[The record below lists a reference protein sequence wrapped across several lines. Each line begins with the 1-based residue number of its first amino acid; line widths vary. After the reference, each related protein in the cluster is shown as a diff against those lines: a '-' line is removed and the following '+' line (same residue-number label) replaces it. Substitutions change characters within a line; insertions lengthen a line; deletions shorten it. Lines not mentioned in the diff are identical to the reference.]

1 MGYNQAIPQHL
12 VVGPRQNPRAS
23 VQTQCP
29 DPVPRPMDTPRLHP
43 DTIEAVR
50 DRVDIVDVVSQHVVL
65 KKQGKDFVGLCP
77 FHEDKSPSFS
87 VSPSKQFYYCFSCGA
102 GGNAFKFLMEFNKRS
117 FADVVLDL
125 AQRYQVPVAT
135 LEPAKRQELQRQL
148 TLREQLY
155 EILAVTA
162 RFYEHALRQ
171 SDGAAALAYLRDQ
184 RGLSDATIQQFQLG
198 FAPGGWQTLY
208 GYLVEQKHYPVEL
221 VEQAGLV
228 VPRQK
233 GDGYYDRFRDRLM
246 IPIRDGQSRV
256 IGFGGRAL
264 GDEKPKYLNS
274 PDTALFDKGKTLYGL
289 DLARAAIAKD
299 DRAIVV
305 EGYFDVIALH
315 AAGLENSVAAL
326 GTALNA
332 AQVRQLLRYTESK
345 QILLNF
351 DADAAGVKAAQR
363 AIGEVEEMA
372 YRGDVQL
379 RVLNIPDGK
388 DPDEFL
394 QHHSAADYH
403 ALVEAA
409 PLWIDWQIHNLIGGK
424 DLRQADQFQQTSQAV
439 VKLLSDIAN
448 ADTRTH
454 YVRYC
459 AEIFSNGD
467 SRLVPLLAENLVTQV
482 RRQRRTTSSE
492 APQRAAPTP
501 TPSASSLEQ
510 AEIALL
516 RIFLHAA
523 AHRDEIRQVL
533 EDRDLQ
539 FSYSHHRA
547 LWRQM
552 QRLLTE
558 ATDPRVDLVSL
569 LRNHLA
575 DSGLAST
582 PLQVLLHLGEKTRRD
597 VLRAPLVIRAAAA
610 CMEKNLCEKRYR
622 HFLALW
628 EKTDCASDPDQLAYF
643 QTQIYAEKRRIEALE
658 KDRQVSFEDLATM
671 PWVGEQYDSLDR

>member
-1 MGYNQAIPQHL
+1 MN
-12 VVGPRQNPRAS
+12 
-23 VQTQCP
+23 
-29 DPVPRPMDTPRLHP
+29 TPRLHP

-50 DRVDIVDVVSQHVVL
+50 DRADIVDVVSQHVVL

-102 GGNAFKFLMEFNKRS
+102 GGNAFKFLMELNKRS

-125 AQRYQVPVAT
+125 AQRYQVPIKT

-162 RFYEHALRQ
+162 RFYEHALHQ
-171 SDGAAALAYLRDQ
+171 SDGVAALAYLRNQ
-184 RGLSDATIQQFQLG
+184 RGLSDGTIQRFQLG
-198 FAPGGWQTLY
+198 FAPGGWQTLHD
-208 GYLVEQKHYPVEL
+208 YLVEQKHYPVEL
-221 VEQAGLV
+221 VEQAGLI

-274 PDTALFDKGKTLYGL
+274 PDTELFDKGKTLYGL
-289 DLARAAIAKD
+289 DLARAAIAKE
-299 DRAIVV
+299 DRAVIV

-315 AAGLENSVAAL
+315 AAGIENVVAAL

-379 RVLNIPDGK
+379 RVLTIPDGK
-388 DPDEFL
+388 DPDDYL
-394 QHHSAADYH
+394 KHHSAADYCT
-403 ALVEAA
+403 LIDNA
-409 PLWIDWQIHNLIGGK
+409 PLWIDWQIHQLIEGK
-424 DLRQADQFQQTSQAV
+424 DLRQADQFQQTTQAV
-439 VKLLSDIAN
+439 VKLLGDIAN

-467 SRLVPLLAENLVTQV
+467 SRLVPLLAENLLTQV
-482 RRQRRTTSSE
+482 RRQRRATSGE
-492 APQRAAPTP
+492 VKQATAVPAPL
-501 TPSASSLEQ
+501 PSASSLEQ
-510 AEIALL
+510 AEAALL
-516 RIFLHAA
+516 RLFLHAA
-523 AHRDEIRQVL
+523 SYRDEICQVL

-552 QRLLTE
+552 QRLL
-558 ATDPRVDLVSL
+558 AQPQPAAPPVDLVSQ
-569 LRNHLA
+569 LRHHLA
-575 DSGLAST
+575 DSGLASVS
-582 PLQVLLHLGEKTRRD
+582 LQSLLHLNEKTKRD
-597 VLRAPLVIRAAAA
+597 ILRAPLVIRAAAA

-622 HFLALW
+622 HFLTLW
-628 EKTDCASDPDQLAYF
+628 EKTDCSANPEQFAYF
-643 QTQIYAEKRRIEALE
+643 QSQVYAEKRRIEALE
-658 KDRQVSFEDLATM
+658 KERQVTFEDLVAM

>member
-1 MGYNQAIPQHL
+1 
-12 VVGPRQNPRAS
+12 
-23 VQTQCP
+23 
-29 DPVPRPMDTPRLHP
+29 MDTPRLHP

-50 DRVDIVDVVSQHVVL
+50 DRTDIVDVVSQHVVL

-87 VSPSKQFYYCFSCGA
+87 VSPGKQFYYCFSCGA
-102 GGNAFKFLMEFNKRS
+102 GGNAFKFLMELNKRS

-125 AQRYQVPVAT
+125 AQRYQVPVTT

-155 EILAVTA
+155 EILALTA
-162 RFYEHALRQ
+162 RFYEHALQ
-171 SDGAAALAYLRDQ
+171 QIDGATALAYLYE
-184 RGLSDATIQQFQLG
+184 RGLNDATIQQFQLG

-221 VEQAGLV
+221 VEKAGLI

-233 GDGYYDRFRDRLM
+233 GDGHYDRFRDRLM

-274 PDTALFDKGKTLYGL
+274 PDTELFDKGKTLYGL

-305 EGYFDVIALH
+305 EGYFDVIALYS
-315 AAGLENSVAAL
+315 AGLENSVAAL

-394 QHHSAADYH
+394 RHHSAAAYRD
-403 ALVEAA
+403 LIEAA
-409 PLWIDWQIHNLIGGK
+409 PLWIDWQINNLIGGK

-492 APQRAAPTP
+492 APTRSAPAT
-501 TPSASSLEQ
+501 TPSATSLEQ
-510 AEIALL
+510 AEAALL
-516 RIFLHAA
+516 RIFLHDA

-552 QRLLTE
+552 QQLLTK
-558 ATDPRVDLVSL
+558 ADDPRVDLVNL
-569 LRNHLA
+569 LRNQLA
-575 DSGLAST
+575 DTGLATT
-582 PLQVLLHLGEKTRRD
+582 PLQALLHLSEKAKRD
-597 VLRAPLVIRAAAA
+597 IIRAPLIIRAAAA

-628 EKTDCASDPDQLAYF
+628 EKTDCTIAPEQFAEY
-643 QTQIYAEKRRIEALE
+643 QRQIYAEKRRIEVLE
-658 KDRQVSFEDLATM
+658 KDRQVSFEDLAIM

>member
-1 MGYNQAIPQHL
+1 
-12 VVGPRQNPRAS
+12 
-23 VQTQCP
+23 
-29 DPVPRPMDTPRLHP
+29 MDTPRLHP

-50 DRVDIVDVVSQHVVL
+50 DRADIVDVVSQHVVL

-77 FHEDKSPSFS
+77 FHDDKSPSFS

-102 GGNAFKFLMEFNKRS
+102 GGNTFKFLMELNKRS

-125 AQRYQVPVAT
+125 AQRYQVPVKT

-155 EILAVTA
+155 EILAVTS

-171 SDGAAALAYLRDQ
+171 TDGAAALAYLHHQ

-208 GYLVEQKHYPVEL
+208 GYLVEQKRYPVEL
-221 VEQAGLV
+221 VEQAGLI
-228 VPRQK
+228 VPRKK
-233 GDGYYDRFRDRLM
+233 GSGYYDRFRDRLM
-246 IPIRDGQSRV
+246 IPIRDAQSRV

-274 PDTALFDKGKTLYGL
+274 PDTELFDKGKTLYGL
-289 DLARAAIAKD
+289 DLARSTIAKD

-315 AAGLENSVAAL
+315 AAGIANAVAAL

-345 QILLNF
+345 QVLLNF
-351 DADAAGVKAAQR
+351 DADAAGVKAAER

-379 RVLNIPDGK
+379 RVLNIPEGK

-394 QHHSAADYH
+394 QTHSADEYRT
-403 ALVEAA
+403 LLDQA
-409 PLWIDWQIHNLIGGK
+409 PLWLDWQIHALIEGK
-424 DLRQADQFQQTSQAV
+424 DLRQADQFQQATQGV
-439 VKLLSDIAN
+439 VKLLSEIAN

-482 RRQRRTTSSE
+482 RRQRRATSGDTQRPTTD
-492 APQRAAPTP
+492 APKPWKT
-501 TPSASSLEQ
+501 TSLEQ
-510 AEIALL
+510 AEAALL
-516 RIFLHAA
+516 RVFLHAPPY
-523 AHRDEIRQVL
+523 RDEVRHML
-533 EDRDLQ
+533 ETRDLQ

-552 QRLLTE
+552 QVILGTPLSAQTTAPSPTE
-558 ATDPRVDLVSL
+558 SNVDLVST
-569 LRNHLA
+569 LRNQVAEQGGSDGHL
-575 DSGLAST
+575 
-582 PLQVLLHLGEKTRRD
+582 QQLLNLSEKTKRD
-597 VLRAPLVIRAAAA
+597 ILRAPLVIRAAAA

-622 HFLALW
+622 HFLNLW
-628 EKTDCASDPDQLAYF
+628 SQTDCDTSAEKMAYF
-643 QTQIYAEKRRIEALE
+643 QSQIYAEKRRIEELE
-658 KDRQVSFEDLATM
+658 KDRQATFEDLVHI
-671 PWVGEQYDSLDR
+671 PWVGEFYDTIDS

>member
-1 MGYNQAIPQHL
+1 
-12 VVGPRQNPRAS
+12 
-23 VQTQCP
+23 
-29 DPVPRPMDTPRLHP
+29 MDTPRLHP
-43 DTIEAVR
+43 DTIDEVR
-50 DRVDIVDVVSQHVVL
+50 DRADIVDVVSQHVVL

-77 FHEDKSPSFS
+77 FHDDKSPSFS
-87 VSPSKQFYYCFSCGA
+87 VSPGKQFYYCFSCGA
-102 GGNAFKFLMEFNKRS
+102 GGNAFKFLMELNKRS

-125 AQRYQVPVAT
+125 AQRYQVPVKT

-155 EILAVTA
+155 EILAVTS

-171 SDGAAALAYLRDQ
+171 TDGAAALAYLHHQ
-184 RGLSDATIQQFQLG
+184 RGLSDPIIQQFQLG

-221 VEQAGLV
+221 VEKAGLI
-228 VPRQK
+228 VPRKQ

-246 IPIRDGQSRV
+246 IPIRDAQSRV
-256 IGFGGRAL
+256 IGFGGRTL

-274 PDTALFDKGKTLYGL
+274 PDTELFDKGKTLYGL
-289 DLARAAIAKD
+289 DLARVAIAKD

-315 AAGLENSVAAL
+315 AVGIPNVVAAL

-345 QILLNF
+345 QVVLNF
-351 DADAAGVKAAQR
+351 DADAAGVKAAER
-363 AIGEVEEMA
+363 AIGEAEEMA

-394 QHHSAADYH
+394 KTHSPDEYRT
-403 ALVEAA
+403 LLDQA
-409 PLWIDWQIHNLIGGK
+409 PLWLDWQIHTLIEGK
-424 DLRQADQFQQTSQAV
+424 DLRQADQFQQATQGV
-439 VKLLSDIAN
+439 VKLLSEIAN

-482 RRQRRTTSSE
+482 RRQRRTTSGE
-492 APQRAAPTP
+492 PQRPTTAAPQPWKT
-501 TPSASSLEQ
+501 TSLEQ
-510 AEIALL
+510 AEAALL
-516 RIFLHAA
+516 RIFLHAPVYREEVR
-523 AHRDEIRQVL
+523 HTL
-533 EDRDLQ
+533 ETRDLQ

-552 QRLLTE
+552 QVILGTAPTPEGAEPTIDLLST
-558 ATDPRVDLVSL
+558 
-569 LRNHLA
+569 LRNYLAEQAAAETHL
-575 DSGLAST
+575 
-582 PLQVLLHLGEKTRRD
+582 QHLLHLNEKTRRD
-597 VLRAPLVIRAAAA
+597 ILRAPLVIRAAVA

-622 HFLALW
+622 HFLNLW
-628 EKTDCASDPDQLAYF
+628 SQADCHTSAEQMTYF
-643 QTQIYAEKRRIEALE
+643 QSQIYAEKRRIEELE
-658 KDRQVSFEDLATM
+658 KDRQATFEDLVHI
-671 PWVGEQYDSLDR
+671 PWVGEFYETIDS